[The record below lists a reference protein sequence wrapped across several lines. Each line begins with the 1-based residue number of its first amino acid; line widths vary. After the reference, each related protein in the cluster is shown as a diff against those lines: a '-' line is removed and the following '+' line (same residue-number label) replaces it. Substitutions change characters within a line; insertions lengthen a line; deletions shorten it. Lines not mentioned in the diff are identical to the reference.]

1 MSTSKFQ
8 AFKASNRTV
17 TPQISKRVEFAH
29 APKDL
34 GYDNLKTQEGVKRLY
49 LTPEGKYP
57 SITTV
62 LGSLPK
68 PGLDAWRKRVGEE
81 EANRVS
87 KFASTR
93 GTAVHELL
101 ERYVDNVEDYIAK
114 APMHVIAN
122 FNEVKDILD
131 ERLSLVYGQECA
143 LYSKHLGIAG
153 RVDLVGEWDGKP
165 AIIDYKTSSRI
176 KPRKFCYDY
185 FAQEAFYAVAWEERT
200 GQPITQLVTLIAGD
214 EGAQVFV
221 EHRDEWISRT
231 LAAKQY
237 YDSIQ

>member
-1 MSTSKFQ
+1 MSIIKIPQ
-8 AFKASNRTV
+8 RKMFKH
-17 TPQISKRVEFAH
+17 TPS
-29 APKDL
+29 DL
-34 GYDNLKTQEGVKRLY
+34 GYDNLETQEGVKRLY

-62 LGSLPK
+62 LGSMPK
-68 PGLDAWRKRVGEE
+68 PGLDAWRKRVGEV

-87 KFASTR
+87 KFASSR

-101 ERYVDNVEDYIAK
+101 ERYVDNEDDFVAN

-122 FNEVKDILD
+122 FLEIKKILD
-131 ERLSLVYGQECA
+131 EGLTEVWQQECA

-153 RVDLVGEWDGKP
+153 RVDLVGRWDGKP
-165 AIIDYKTSSRI
+165 AIIDYKTSARI

-185 FAQEAFYAVAWEERT
+185 FAQEAGYAVMYEERT

-221 EHRDEWISRT
+221 EHRDEWIGRLIT
-231 LAAKQY
+231 AKKH

>member
-1 MSTSKFQ
+1 MSTSKFE

-17 TPQISKRVEFAH
+17 QPQTSKRVIFEHYEA
-29 APKDL
+29 DL
-34 GYDNLKTQEGVKRLY
+34 GYDNLETQEGVARLY

-62 LGSLPK
+62 LGSMPK
-68 PGLDAWRKRVGEE
+68 PGLDAWRKRVGEK

-101 ERYVDNVEDYIAK
+101 ERYVDNVDDY
-114 APMHVIAN
+114 VVSN
-122 FNEVKDILD
+122 FLEVKDILD
-131 ERLSLVYGQECA
+131 ERLTLVYGQERA
-143 LYSKHLGIAG
+143 LYSRHLGIAG
-153 RVDLVGEWDGKP
+153 RVDLIGEWDGKP
-165 AIIDYKTSSRI
+165 AIIDYKTSARI

-185 FAQEAFYAVAWEERT
+185 FAQEAGYAVMWEERT

-221 EHRDEWISRT
+221 EHRDEWIGRLIT
-231 LAAKQY
+231 AKKH
-237 YDSIQ
+237 YDSWRKYLYRY